1 MITKPKVRRFNIRP
15 EMAASTLARQSA
27 RTAAQVISGAIKAAQ
42 TVRAPASERMQPDP
56 EARKDMPEPAE
67 AAALNAETS
76 AEAELD
82 AIRNEGLSG
91 RQLRLARRVAQKHN
105 LPATSDFDAVRLLRR
120 AGIDPFEK
128 SSLLDL
134 VAGGGDGE
142 GQTSTALMTVP
153 ADPKLPQTV
162 KPAALPS
169 AELRAEQSHAADIL
183 KIQRDI
189 SRRRRKRS
197 LALLFRLSIFVFLP
211 TLIAAWYFT
220 TIASPLYATK
230 TEFAVQQADAPGTA
244 GMGGLLSG
252 TQFATSQ
259 DSIAVQGY
267 LQSREAL
274 GRLDQDVGFKRYFQG
289 PEIDPIQRLADD
301 ASFEAAY
308 KVYQRN
314 IKISYD
320 PTEGIIRMEV
330 SGPTPEVSAAWS
342 RALIGYAEE
351 QIDRLTSRLREDQM
365 KGARESYDEAER
377 KLIAANERVADVQE
391 RFKILSSEVEVT
403 LITSQITAL
412 ETQLTQERL
421 ALAQMLSNSSPNRS
435 RVAPVERRIETLQT
449 EIAKLRSRLTEG
461 TNGNVSIA
469 RIQSELLVAQADVET
484 RTLLLGQ
491 AAQQMENARM
501 EANRQVR
508 YLSLSVSPV
517 APDVPTYPRAF
528 ESTAVTFLILMGVYL
543 VFAMTASI
551 LREQVS
557 A

>member
-1 MITKPKVRRFNIRP
+1 MITKPKVRRFNLRP
-15 EMAASTLARQSA
+15 EFSAAVAAKAARRAAS
-27 RTAAQVISGAIKAAQ
+27 VISAAIEGAQARPAAPAKAA
-42 TVRAPASERMQPDP
+42 PAQPMPD
-56 EARKDMPEPAE
+56 ARE
-67 AAALNAETS
+67 AAALQAETP

-82 AIRNEGLSG
+82 AIRHEGLTG

-105 LPATSDFDAVRLLRR
+105 LPATSDFDAVRLLRK

-134 VAGGGDGE
+134 VSGGSDE
-142 GQTSTALMTVP
+142 DSPQSRALTTIP

-162 KPAALPS
+162 KPALPPS
-169 AELRAEQSHAADIL
+169 PEVRAEQSHAADIL

-197 LALLFRLSIFVFLP
+197 LLLLFRLSIFVFLP
-211 TLIAAWYFT
+211 TLIAAWYFSA
-220 TIASPLYATK
+220 IASPLYATK
-230 TEFAVQQADAPGTA
+230 TEFVIQQADAPGNA

-274 GRLDQDVGFKRYFQG
+274 GRLDQDVGFRRHFQG
-289 PEIDPIQRLADD
+289 PGIDPIQRLAED
-301 ASFEAAY
+301 ASFEDAY

-314 IKISYD
+314 VKISYD
-320 PTEGIIRMEV
+320 PTEGIIKMEV
-330 SGPTPEVSAAWS
+330 AGPTPAISEAWS

-351 QIDRLTSRLREDQM
+351 QVDKLTSRLRADQM
-365 KGARESYDEAER
+365 SGAREAYTEAEER
-377 KLIAANERVADVQE
+377 LIAANERVAELQE

-421 ALAQMLSNSSPNRS
+421 ALAQMLSNTNPNRS
-435 RVAPVERRIETLQT
+435 RLAPVERRIETLER
-449 EIAKLRSRLTEG
+449 EIGLLRGRLTEG
-461 TNGNVSIA
+461 SAGATSIV
-469 RIQSELLVAQADVET
+469 RVQSELQVAQTEVET
-484 RTLLLGQ
+484 RTMLLGQ

-508 YLSLSVSPV
+508 YLSLSVAPV

-528 ESTAVTFLILMGVYL
+528 ESTAVTFLILMGIYL
-543 VFAMTASI
+543 VIAMTASI